1 MTVLHVFQEDSAAD
15 RTKHMNDCF
24 QVHSVRNMEVFV
36 GASVCTCGGRLSVLS
51 YDFDVYAVWHP
62 RVMV

>member
-1 MTVLHVFQEDSAAD
+1 MVVHVFQEERASDQEQ
-15 RTKHMNDCF
+15 HMLNCF
-24 QVHSVRNMEVFV
+24 QVHRVRNMETFV
-36 GASVCTCGGRLSVLS
+36 GAPVCTCGGRLSVLS